1 MGADQDTVKNKKR
14 FRIDKHFFNSLATI
28 ALLIIAM
35 ISALLYVFNFL
46 LDNQTESRKN
56 YLLGQSQITANSI
69 ASDVEAFER
78 DLRFFA
84 ASNKYNAPFGDE
96 LERNLI
102 NLINHHSSYISST
115 SIFAEG
121 QARKFVIDESGGVTD
136 SVVDAERPVDLT
148 YDGSI
153 KILLFTDEEEL
164 AIVTENALFIFELN
178 LDNYL
183 EELSGSFIDRR
194 TGFSALLKPGLT
206 ENSSLNLQTSLEG
219 SIELHEKT
227 FRELED
233 LREAG
238 LADVFKGFVKTE
250 DGKEEVFLAFYP
262 IRIFD
267 TSYGNAIGVTKSK
280 VTQAVINGF
289 IIIAGGIIL
298 FTILILFVNLRYI
311 RKLKKS
317 GEEMD
322 RNRIDL
328 EELVNQ
334 QKLLFEYS
342 TDFTFRHDL
351 QFNYSYVSEN
361 VLKVLGYTPEEFA
374 DPQYRRYTDN
384 PINKDKDECFKRIFE
399 GISESE
405 NYYVEMRNRID
416 EAVILE
422 VKEKP
427 YFDTNGK
434 FAGIIGIAKDVT
446 DRFMSDQ
453 KFKMLFE
460 YSSDPHLIYTQNGGI
475 LDCNEATL
483 EVLGAESKEQLYSKL
498 PYEFSPEMQ
507 PDNRNSKYKGQEVF
521 QLALEKGKHVFDWTH
536 RKFSGEDFPV
546 EVTLTTVILNEEKVI
561 LAVWHDLT
569 ERKRIE
575 KVLIEGRE
583 RAESLAR
590 SKQQFL
596 SGMSHEIRTPL
607 NAVVGYT
614 DFLLDENPREDQEE
628 KLKALKFSAD
638 NLLNLVQDILDHS
651 MVESG
656 KINFSSEPFSI
667 RMKMERIADM
677 MRIKSDKKNI
687 DLIVD
692 IDEKLP
698 EEVLGDSNRF
708 NQIMINLTGN
718 AVKFTDKGSVKLRAE
733 LMGQNETHHEIKI
746 EVSDTGIGIPKDKHE
761 LIFNTF
767 EQGDMKILN
776 KYGGTGLGL
785 AITKKLVELQGGVI
799 LVESKPG
806 KGSVFTI
813 EMSFKRSDTKIER
826 LKNGQNNQSI
836 NVSSGDLTGASVL
849 IVEDN
854 PINQKIAERFL
865 KSRGASV
872 VIANDGKEGLDK
884 LTGKNFDFVLMDIQ
898 MPEMDGYEAT
908 KAIRKIDDEYYQ
920 NLPIICLTA
929 DAFSEVRDRVM
940 EAGMTDYVTKP
951 IDKEKFFRVISK
963 YYKPKNS

>member
-1 MGADQDTVKNKKR
+1 MAVDKDIMKGKKW
-14 FRIDKHFFNSLATI
+14 FQVDKHFFNSLATI
-28 ALLIIAM
+28 GLLIVAM
-35 ISALLYVFNFL
+35 TMALLYVFNFL
-46 LDNQTESRKN
+46 LESQTDNRKN
-56 YLLGQSQITANSI
+56 YLLGQSQITGDAI

-84 ASNKYNAPFGDE
+84 SMIESADPFSEEVEQG
-96 LERNLI
+96 LI
-102 NLINHHSSYISST
+102 NLINHHSPYIKRT
-115 SIFAEG
+115 SIFANG
-121 QARKFVIDESGGVTD
+121 QSRKFIIDESGGVND
-136 SVVDAERPVDLT
+136 SFAAADRPIDVPYEGAVKL
-148 YDGSI
+148 
-153 KILLFTDEEEL
+153 KLFPEKEQL
-164 AIVTENALFIFELN
+164 AVITSKALFLFELN
-178 LDNYL
+178 LNAYL
-183 EELSGSFIDRR
+183 EELSVLFVDSRA
-194 TGFSALLKPGLT
+194 GFSALLKPGIT
-206 ENSSLNLQTSLEG
+206 QFTALNLQTSMEG
-219 SIELHEKT
+219 GVELHEKT

-233 LREAG
+233 LRETG
-238 LADVFKGFVKTE
+238 LADVLTGYVTTPK
-250 DGKEEVFLAFYP
+250 GKEEVLLAFYP
-262 IRIFD
+262 VKIFD
-267 TSYGNAIGVTKSK
+267 TPYGNAIGVTKSK
-280 VTQAVINGF
+280 VTQAVVNGF
-289 IIIAGGIIL
+289 IIIAGGIIV
-298 FTILILFVNLRYI
+298 FTGLTLFVILRYI
-311 RKLKKS
+311 RKIKKS
-317 GEEMD
+317 KEEMD
-322 RNRIDL
+322 RNQMDL

-351 QFNYSYVSEN
+351 KFNYSYVSEN

-384 PINKDKDECFKRIFE
+384 PINKSKDECFKRIVE

-405 NYYVEMRNRID
+405 NYYVEMRNRNDQAI
-416 EAVILE
+416 ILE

-427 YFDTNGK
+427 YFNTKGK
-434 FAGIIGIAKDVT
+434 FAGIIGLAKDVT

-475 LDCNEATL
+475 LDCNGATL
-483 EVLGAESKEQLYSKL
+483 DVLEAESKEQLYSKL
-498 PYEFSPEMQ
+498 PYEFSPEVQ
-507 PDNRNSKYKGQEVF
+507 PDNRNSKYKGQEMF
-521 QLALEKGKHVFDWTH
+521 QLALEKGKHIFDWVH

-614 DFLLDENPREDQEE
+614 DFLLDENPREDQKE

-656 KINFSSEPFSI
+656 KINFLSEPFSI
-667 RMKMERIADM
+667 QMKMERVANM
-677 MRIKSDKKNI
+677 MRIKADKKKL

-692 IDEKLP
+692 LDEKLP
-698 EEVLGDSNRF
+698 KEVLGDGNRF

-718 AVKFTDKGSVKLRAE
+718 AVKFTDKGSVKLSAA
-733 LMGQNETHHEIKI
+733 LLGQNESHHDIKI
-746 EVSDTGIGIPKDKHE
+746 TVSDTGIGIPEDKQE

-785 AITKKLVELQGGVI
+785 AITKRLVELQGGSISVK
-799 LVESKPG
+799 SKPG
-806 KGSVFTI
+806 KGSVFTV

-826 LKNGQNNQSI
+826 LKNGQDQSH
-836 NVSSGDLTGASVL
+836 NALSGDLTGASVL

-872 VIANDGKEGLDK
+872 TIANDGKEGLDK

-963 YYKPKNS
+963 YYKPKNN